1 MQCWAAVETPQ
12 IAISRSFVT
21 DFAVRRHPHWKRHS
35 AAPSVTDF
43 PEDGPPPIL
52 PQIGTCDG
60 PFRHG
65 LRLFPKIPG
74 FGLAIRRGEGSLA
87 PRFSFFWQA
96 VGAPVPC
103 QKLLSRGNVGRKTHQ
118 QHNTTPN
125 QTHTMST
132 AIAEPANQELND
144 LIDSKFREFRE
155 GSIVKGT
162 ILEIRPQVVL
172 VDVGYKSEGAIPSNE
187 FEDEEI
193 EIGDEIEVLLEK
205 LENEEGMVVL
215 SKEKAAHK
223 QNWEKI
229 VKVFQ
234 DGGLVRGKV
243 KSVVKGGLTVNVG
256 VEAFLP
262 GSQVDIIPPKDL
274 NEYVGNVYEFKI
286 VKVND
291 ERKNIVLSRREVIE
305 AERSEL
311 RQRFLLT
318 VKIGDKVTGAIKN
331 ITDFGAFVDL
341 QGMDGLLHITDM
353 SWGRINHPSEL
364 LHIGQSVD
372 VVILDVDREKER
384 VSLGLKQ
391 MSENPWE
398 DIERKYPI
406 GANVRG
412 RVTKLLPYGAFVEI
426 ERGVEGLVHVSELSW
441 VKRITRPSDVLEIG
455 QEIHAVVL
463 GISIEEQKI
472 SLGVR
477 QLEVNPWDEIE
488 LRYPVGATIRGP
500 VRNLTAYG
508 AFVELEEGIDGMI
521 HVSDMSW
528 TRKIN
533 HPSEVLKKNDEVEA
547 TVLAIDK
554 ANQRVSLGIKQT
566 EEDPWSLIDGRF
578 KVGDLVKGTV
588 AKIASFGAF
597 ISLDGDIDGLIHIS
611 QLSEEHVEKVK
622 DVIKMGEEVEA
633 RVIKVDKVERRIGLS
648 IKAVNYSEEQLKK
661 ESASFESLRPSSE
674 MVGLEQAFNLAA
686 AASED
691 WSPGE

>member
-1 MQCWAAVETPQ
+1 M
-12 IAISRSFVT
+12 S
-21 DFAVRRHPHWKRHS
+21 S
-35 AAPSVTDF
+35 AAA
-43 PEDGPPPIL
+43 E
-52 PQIGTCDG
+52 
-60 PFRHG
+60 
-65 LRLFPKIPG
+65 
-74 FGLAIRRGEGSLA
+74 
-87 PRFSFFWQA
+87 
-96 VGAPVPC
+96 
-103 QKLLSRGNVGRKTHQ
+103 Q
-118 QHNTTPN
+118 Q
-125 QTHTMST
+125 
-132 AIAEPANQELND
+132 NQELND
-144 LIDSKFREFRE
+144 LIDSKFVEFRE

-162 ILEIRPQVVL
+162 ILDIRPQVVL
-172 VDVGYKSEGAIPSNE
+172 VDIGYKSEGAIPSNE
-187 FEDEEI
+187 FEDDDI

-223 QNWEKI
+223 QNWDKI
-229 VKVFQ
+229 VKVYH

-274 NEYVGNVYEFKI
+274 NEYVGNIYEFKI

-305 AERSEL
+305 AERSEM
-311 RQRFLLT
+311 RQQFLQT
-318 VKIGDKVTGAIKN
+318 VKIGDKVTGAVKN

-364 LHIGQSVD
+364 LIIGQSVD

-391 MSENPWE
+391 MTENPWE
-398 DIERKYPI
+398 DIERKFPI
-406 GANVRG
+406 GQKVKG
-412 RVTKLLPYGAFVEI
+412 QVTKLLPYGAFIEI

-455 QEIHAVVL
+455 QEIEAVVL

-477 QLEVNPWDEIE
+477 QLEANPWDEIE
-488 LRYPVGATIRGP
+488 LRYPVGATIKGP

-533 HPSEVLKKNDEVEA
+533 HPSEVLNKGDEVEA
-547 TVLAIDK
+547 LVLAIDK

-566 EEDPWSLIDGRF
+566 ETDPWSLIDERF

-597 ISLDGDIDGLIHIS
+597 VSLDGDIDGLIHIS
-611 QLSEEHVEKVK
+611 QLSEDHVEKVK
-622 DVIKMGEEVEA
+622 DIIKVGDEIEA

-648 IKAVNYSEEQLKK
+648 IKAVGYSEEQLEQ

-686 AASED
+686 AASEE
-691 WSPGE
+691 WTPGADDEK

>member
-1 MQCWAAVETPQ
+1 MAYAC
-12 IAISRSFVT
+12 
-21 DFAVRRHPHWKRHS
+21 
-35 AAPSVTDF
+35 
-43 PEDGPPPIL
+43 
-52 PQIGTCDG
+52 
-60 PFRHG
+60 
-65 LRLFPKIPG
+65 
-74 FGLAIRRGEGSLA
+74 
-87 PRFSFFWQA
+87 
-96 VGAPVPC
+96 
-103 QKLLSRGNVGRKTHQ
+103 
-118 QHNTTPN
+118 
-125 QTHTMST
+125 
-132 AIAEPANQELND
+132 AEPTNQELND

-172 VDVGYKSEGAIPSNE
+172 VDIGYKSEGAIPSNE

-205 LENEEGMVVL
+205 LENDEGMVVL

-243 KSVVKGGLTVNVG
+243 KAVVKGGLTVNVG

-305 AERSEL
+305 AERSEQ
-311 RQRFLLT
+311 RQHFLQT

-341 QGMDGLLHITDM
+341 ARH
-353 SWGRINHPSEL
+353 GRPAPHHRHVVGPHQPSFRTAPHRPVRRCRHPRRGPRERARFARP
-364 LHIGQSVD
+364 QAD
-372 VVILDVDREKER
+372 VRQPMGR
-384 VSLGLKQ
+384 HRAQVSR
-391 MSENPWE
+391 S
-398 DIERKYPI
+398 
-406 GANVRG
+406 ASNVKG
-412 RVTKLLPYGAFVEI
+412 KVTKLLPYGAFIEI
-426 ERGVEGLVHVSELSW
+426 ERGVEGLVHVSELCW

-455 QEIHAVVL
+455 QEIEAVVL

-477 QLEVNPWDEIE
+477 QLDSNPWDEIE
-488 LRYPVGATIRGP
+488 LRYPVGATIKGP

-533 HPSEVLKKNDEVEA
+533 HPSEVLKKSDEVEA
-547 TVLAIDK
+547 IVLAIDK

-566 EEDPWSLIDGRF
+566 EGDPWSLIDSRF

-597 ISLDGDIDGLIHIS
+597 VSLDGDIDGLIHIS
-611 QLSEEHVEKVK
+611 QLSEDHVEKVK
-622 DVIKMGEEVEA
+622 DIIKVGDEIEA

-648 IKAVNYSEEQLKK
+648 IKAVGYSEEQLKK

-686 AASED
+686 AASEE
-691 WSPGE
+691 WSPGQED

>member
-1 MQCWAAVETPQ
+1 
-12 IAISRSFVT
+12 
-21 DFAVRRHPHWKRHS
+21 
-35 AAPSVTDF
+35 
-43 PEDGPPPIL
+43 
-52 PQIGTCDG
+52 
-60 PFRHG
+60 
-65 LRLFPKIPG
+65 
-74 FGLAIRRGEGSLA
+74 
-87 PRFSFFWQA
+87 
-96 VGAPVPC
+96 
-103 QKLLSRGNVGRKTHQ
+103 
-118 QHNTTPN
+118 
-125 QTHTMST
+125 MST
-132 AIAEPANQELND
+132 AVLESQTNQELAD

-155 GSIVKGT
+155 GTIVKGT
-162 ILEIRPQVVL
+162 IIEIRPQVVL
-172 VDVGYKSEGAIPSNE
+172 VDIGYKSEGAIPSNE

-193 EIGDEIEVLLEK
+193 EVGDEVEVLLEK
-205 LENEEGMVVL
+205 LENDEGMVVL

-274 NEYVGNVYEFKI
+274 NEYVGNIYEFKI

-305 AERSEL
+305 AERAEL
-311 RQRFLLT
+311 RQQFLRT
-318 VKIGDKVTGAIKN
+318 VKVGDKVTGAVKN

-353 SWGRINHPSEL
+353 SWGRINHPSEML
-364 LHIGQSVD
+364 IIGQPVD

-391 MSENPWE
+391 MSDNPWE
-398 DIERKYPI
+398 DIERKFAI
-406 GANVRG
+406 GSNVKG
-412 RVTKLLPYGAFVEI
+412 KVTKLLPYGAFIEL

-441 VKRITRPSDVLEIG
+441 VKRITRPSDVLELDQVI
-455 QEIHAVVL
+455 EAVVL

-477 QLEVNPWDEIE
+477 QLEPDPWDEIE
-488 LRYPVGATIRGP
+488 VRYPIGATIKGP

-508 AFVELEEGIDGMI
+508 AFVELEEGIDGMV

-547 TVLAIDK
+547 IVLSIDK
-554 ANQRVSLGIKQT
+554 ANQRVSLGLKQL
-566 EEDPWSLIDGRF
+566 EDDPWSHIDERF

-611 QLSEEHVEKVK
+611 QLSEDHVEKVK
-622 DVIKMGEEVEA
+622 DVIKVGDEVEA

-648 IKAVNYSEEQLKK
+648 IKAVNYSEADLKK

-686 AASED
+686 IAAEE
-691 WSPGE
+691 WSPSDD